1 MIHNTTLHL
10 QAQPLMAIIDLLY
23 QKLAR
28 PIFFRFDPET
38 MHEWVMGCLRWAR
51 PVKPVLRS
59 YFRIDDPR
67 LAQEIWGLHF
77 ANPIGLAG
85 GFDKNALLPD
95 FWDAFGFAFFEIGTV
110 TPLPQPGN
118 PKPRLFRYPAD
129 QALVNRMGFNNDGC
143 EAIARRLDESA
154 ARRGGP
160 TAVVGVS
167 LGKQKDTPADDLAR
181 VIRDYQTSLE
191 ALYPHAGFFV
201 VNVSSPN
208 TPNLRDLQEAGPL
221 RQLLSALKERLA
233 SLDSPAKPLCLKL
246 SPDLGDDAVRQAV
259 DVALACGIDGFIATN
274 TTNQTG
280 SRESG
285 GLSGKPLRPRSTEVI
300 RLIARQTGGALPI
313 IGCGGIFTAEDAIEK
328 LQAGAWLLQ
337 LYTSFVYEGPAVVRN
352 LLRGILELM
361 DRQNLSHVRDWRP

>member
-1 MIHNTTLHL
+1 
-10 QAQPLMAIIDLLY
+10 MAIIDPIY
-23 QKLAR
+23 QNLAR
-28 PIFFRFDPET
+28 PLFFRFDPES
-38 MHEWVMGCLRWAR
+38 MHEWVMGCLPWAR
-51 PVKPVLRS
+51 PVKSLLRS
-59 YFRIDDPR
+59 YFRVDDPR
-67 LAQEIWGLHF
+67 LIQDIWGLRF

-95 FWDAFGFAFFEIGTV
+95 FWDAFGFAFFEVGTV

-118 PKPRLFRYPAD
+118 PQPRLFRYPAE

-143 EAIARRLDESA
+143 EAIARRLAESA
-154 ARRGGP
+154 ARHGAP
-160 TAVVGVS
+160 AAVMGVS

-191 ALYPHAGFFV
+191 ILYPHAGFFV

-221 RQLLSALKERLA
+221 RLLLSALKDHL
-233 SLDSPAKPLCLKL
+233 SNFGYPAKPLCLKL
-246 SPDLGDDAVRQAV
+246 SPDLSDDAVRQAV
-259 DVALACGIDGFIATN
+259 NVALECGIDGFIATN

-285 GLSGKPLRPRSTEVI
+285 GLSGKPLRQRSTEVI
-300 RLIARQTGGALPI
+300 HLIAKQTGGALPI
-313 IGCGGIFTAEDAIEK
+313 IGCGGIFTADDALEK

-337 LYTSFVYEGPAVVRN
+337 LYTSFIYEGPAVVRN
-352 LLRGILELM
+352 ILKGLLCDM
-361 DRQNLSHVRDWRP
+361 DRRSISQVRDWRG